1 MKITD
6 LKVWVTRP
14 EPGGR
19 SFVFFK
25 IDTDEG
31 VSGIGEATSSG
42 GGGSI
47 VVGNMARFLRES
59 TAGDDFRESLIGED
73 PQYID
78 RIWHKLYRRF
88 TGGGGFGGF
97 VTTLLS
103 GIDIALWDIKGKVMD
118 RPIYDL
124 FGGPVWDDIPMYT
137 HVAPRRP

>member
-1 MKITD
+1 MKITN

-14 EPGGR
+14 EPRGR
-19 SFVFFK
+19 SFVFFR

-47 VVGNMARFLRES
+47 IVGNMARFLRDS
-59 TAGDDFRESLIGED
+59 TVGDDFRESLIGED

-103 GIDIALWDIKGKVMD
+103 GIDIAL
-118 RPIYDL
+118 
-124 FGGPVWDDIPMYT
+124 
-137 HVAPRRP
+137 